1 MTGGTV
7 RLSRLADSIP
17 GDCLGEADISSLTAD
32 SRTARPGALFA
43 ALSGTKQDGLS
54 YVQDALAR
62 GASAVLTDREA
73 ATNLFQRGIAAIGC
87 DNPRLGLARAS
98 AAFFNRQPEVIAAVT
113 GTNGKTSIAH
123 FTREM
128 WRLLGFSA
136 GSIGTLGIISA
147 DAHQPLIHTTPDPIR
162 LHRALADFAD
172 QNVEHVVIEASS
184 HGLDQ
189 YRLDGVKIQAAGLT
203 NITRDHLDYHPSFED
218 YIAAKMRLFAALLPS
233 DGTAVINLDG
243 EHCEHALAIALAR
256 GLNTITVGK
265 KGTGLRLTSVRAH
278 ESGQVLAINADDRE
292 FEVNLGL
299 MGSFQASNVLVAAGL
314 LIAGGI
320 ATDSVLTL
328 LPHLPAVPGRMERVG
343 VLPNGASIFVD
354 YAHTPD
360 ALASVLDALRPH
372 ATGRLI
378 VVFGCGGDRDAGKRP
393 EMGAI
398 AEALADRVI
407 VTDDNPRSESSGEI
421 RRQILAG
428 MNRPHDRTK
437 VQEIADRREAIQT
450 ATTMLATGDIL
461 VIAGKGHESGQ
472 IIGEKIIPF
481 DDREV
486 ARDSIRNIG
495 GAL

>member
-1 MTGGTV
+1 MTGDAV
-7 RLSRLADSIP
+7 RLSRLAASIP
-17 GDCLGEADISSLTAD
+17 GECLGDVDITSLTSD

-43 ALSGTKQDGLS
+43 ALAGTKQNGS
-54 YVQDALAR
+54 GFVEDAIAR
-62 GASAVLTDREA
+62 GASAVLTGRDA
-73 ATNLFQRGIAAIGC
+73 ATTLFQRGIPAIGC
-87 DNPRLGLARAS
+87 DNPRLGLARAA
-98 AAFFNRQPEVIAAVT
+98 AAFFNRQPEIIAAVT

-128 WRLLGFSA
+128 WHMLGFSA
-136 GSIGTLGIISA
+136 GSIGTLGIITA
-147 DAHQPLIHTTPDPIR
+147 GDHQPLIHTTPDPIR

-172 QNVEHVVIEASS
+172 QKVEHVVIEASS

-189 YRLDGVKIQAAGLT
+189 FRLDGVKIQAAGIT
-203 NITRDHLDYHPSFED
+203 NITRDHLDYHASFED
-218 YIAAKMRLFAALLPS
+218 YIAAKMRLFADLLPH

-243 EHCEHALAIALAR
+243 EHTDHALAIAHQR
-256 GLNTITVGK
+256 GLNIITVGK
-265 KGTGLRLTSVRAH
+265 KGTGLRLTSARAH
-278 ESGQVLAINADDRE
+278 ESGQFLTITADDRE

-299 MGSFQASNVLVAAGL
+299 MGSFQASNALVAAGL

-320 ATDSVLTL
+320 AIDAVLTL

-343 VLPNGASIFVD
+343 VLANGASLFVD

-360 ALASVLDALRPH
+360 ALATVLEALRPH

-407 VTDDNPRSESSGEI
+407 VTDDNPRSENPAEI

-437 VQEIADRREAIQT
+437 VQDVADRAEAIHLG
-450 ATTMLATGDIL
+450 ASMLSIGDIL
-461 VIAGKGHESGQ
+461 IIAGKGHESGQ
-472 IIGEKIIPF
+472 IIGDKIIPF
-481 DDREV
+481 DDREI
-486 ARDSIRNIG
+486 AREAIANIG